1 MSYTTA
7 QINKLRRLTAEP
19 STSEVYTNTVL
30 EEVLDEFDGDLY
42 AAAAEIWDE
51 KAAAVSGN
59 YDFEADGG
67 KFSRSQMAAQYTEN
81 ANKYRAMAGFDID
94 PEEIIGD
101 DESI

>member
-30 EEVLDEFDGDLY
+30 EGVLDEFDGDLY

-67 KFSRSQMAAQYTEN
+67 KFSRSQMAAQYMAN

-94 PEEIIGD
+94 PEELISD